1 MSVINQVLSD
11 LEKRGADALLD
22 ESSVRAVP
30 AQRNRFKPVLLVS
43 ALLVLAVALALQWRS
58 GAQPQPSVPVAEGT
72 LSSGKNDTAAAA
84 SAASTISA
92 QVAPPH
98 VEPQP
103 EAAAAPAMRMS
114 LELSA
119 APLPSGLRAQPQFS
133 AATVQHPGTSEPAA
147 LANGDAGAA
156 QSRLRGNATNKA
168 ETKASPAVS
177 AGGVDKQIKQLNVQ
191 QQADNEFRKANDW
204 LQQGRTGEAL
214 AGYEAALRLDP
225 GHDAARQALVALQ
238 LESRLAP
245 EAERVLQ
252 DGLAHNPAHGGFA
265 MLLARIQVER
275 NALQTALDTLLKTLP
290 HNGQQA
296 DYQAFVAA
304 LLQRLNRH
312 PEAVTHYRIAL
323 QLSPDSGVWLM
334 GLGISLQ
341 ALQRNEEA
349 RDAFK
354 RALESRT
361 LNAELQAFVGQRLKE
376 L

>member
-11 LEKRGADALLD
+11 LEKRGADALLN

-30 AQRNRFKPVLLVS
+30 VQRNRLKPVLLVS
-43 ALLVLAVALALQWRS
+43 VLLVLAMVLAMQWRS
-58 GAQPQPSVPVAEGT
+58 GAQPKPSAPVAEKT
-72 LSSGKNDTAAAA
+72 LSSGINDTAAAA
-84 SAASTISA
+84 SAASAISA

-114 LELSA
+114 LELSTT
-119 APLPSGLRAQPQFS
+119 PLPAGLRAQPQFS
-133 AATVQHPGTSEPAA
+133 AATAQLPGAIEPATP
-147 LANGDAGAA
+147 ANGDAGAA
-156 QSRLRGNATNKA
+156 KSRPRGNAANRA
-168 ETKASPAVS
+168 EARASPAAS

-191 QQADNEFRKANDW
+191 QQADNEYRKASGW
-204 LQQGRTGEAL
+204 LQQGRSGEAL

-225 GHDAARQALVALQ
+225 GHDAARQALVALL

-275 NALQTALDTLLKTLP
+275 DALQAALDTLLKVLP
-290 HNGQQA
+290 HTGQQA
-296 DYQAFVAA
+296 DYRAFVAA

-312 PEAVTHYRIAL
+312 QEAVEYYRAAL
-323 QLSPDSGVWLM
+323 QQAPASGVWLM